1 MYITSQQ
8 SYLSQINTRQT
19 IIEAYFDSKR
29 KSRDSSA
36 P

>member
-1 MYITSQQ
+1 MYITYQKSD
-8 SYLSQINTRQT
+8 LSQINTRQT
-19 IIEAYFDSKR
+19 SFVAYFDSKR